1 MARNC
6 QIAFRRNALN
16 DRFLPKMTTDEGSNK
31 VGEHQGVQM
40 DTDERTNSSDLKE
53 IREVTIVFEDSRAD
67 NLILVEELVGLLGG
81 CWTYCF
87 Y

>member
-1 MARNC
+1 
-6 QIAFRRNALN
+6 
-16 DRFLPKMTTDEGSNK
+16 MTTDEGSK

-40 DTDERTNSSDLKE
+40 DTDEMTNSSDLKE

-81 CWTYCF
+81 CCTHCF